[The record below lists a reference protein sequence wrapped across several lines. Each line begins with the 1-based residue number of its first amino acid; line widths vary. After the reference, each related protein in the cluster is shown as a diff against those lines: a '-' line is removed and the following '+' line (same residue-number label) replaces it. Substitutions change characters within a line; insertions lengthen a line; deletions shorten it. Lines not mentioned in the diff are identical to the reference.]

1 MDLPI
6 VKSIRRK
13 TDVKVV
19 EVGRKLLKKQKRR
32 GKVKLSSK
40 NDATVIRSKPS
51 NFSRLIKSN
60 LQQIGEITAI
70 TKDRLILNP
79 REKSGPTANLQLGL
93 FASGRKSKSVSRGP
107 STSQPK
113 LKKSQDQKDE
123 NLGHSSPISPIE
135 GGPRRKIFQG
145 WDGGKNL
152 FDGQVEG
159 GRGEATSLKGSRALT
174 EAANDERLK
183 YDSGFDPAQVRVM
196 NSLLDDLLAFKLK
209 QFPRV
214 ESLNVKLC
222 NEVCDAFKRFR
233 VDDMTLESFV
243 NSKEIM
249 KVGEKL
255 KVDESPKFKVE
266 QKVDFLKPIATTPEF
281 CGSKQQQKKCRRS
294 LFQSTTPPRERSSS
308 GNHLADKNFENRH

>member
-1 MDLPI
+1 
-6 VKSIRRK
+6 
-13 TDVKVV
+13 
-19 EVGRKLLKKQKRR
+19 
-32 GKVKLSSK
+32 
-40 NDATVIRSKPS
+40 
-51 NFSRLIKSN
+51 
-60 LQQIGEITAI
+60 
-70 TKDRLILNP
+70 
-79 REKSGPTANLQLGL
+79 
-93 FASGRKSKSVSRGP
+93 
-107 STSQPK
+107 
-113 LKKSQDQKDE
+113 
-123 NLGHSSPISPIE
+123 
-135 GGPRRKIFQG
+135 
-145 WDGGKNL
+145 
-152 FDGQVEG
+152 
-159 GRGEATSLKGSRALT
+159 
-174 EAANDERLK
+174 
-183 YDSGFDPAQVRVM
+183 M

-294 LFQSTTPPRERSSS
+294 LFQVSVTLFPRHRIS
-308 GNHLADKNFENRH
+308 GQNIIECLFMKHSGLTMD